1 MYPSLRSTIH
11 SNSKKGGNNNST
23 PFFFARVNDILV
35 SPKTKT
41 DNFFQE
47 AGGWTGLGSVKFTP
61 IGTTVDTGTA
71 TKLIARPLFTNIIQ
85 YPILNEI
92 VMIFQAPSYDLNS
105 DPQAKTYYYLTTVG
119 VWNSVHHNIFPDI
132 NTFNKNIS
140 KGVSQKEILS
150 LGNSFEEKVDVRN
163 LLPEEGDVLVEG
175 RWGNSIRFS
184 STTPQK
190 QPNNSWSSQG
200 EIGSPITIIRNGQTN
215 VDINPEPWVPVYE
228 DINYD
233 GSSIYMC
240 SGQDIPLDLAS
251 KNLTSFGV
259 TVGAAFNS
267 ALQIPDPY
275 LYSEDQSATEADNLK

>member
-1 MYPSLRSTIH
+1 MYPSLNNTIH
-11 SNSKKGGNNNST
+11 SNSKGGGKGNST

-47 AGGWTGLGSVKFTP
+47 AGGWAGLGSVKFTP
-61 IGTTVDTGTA
+61 IGTTVDTGAA

-92 VMIFQAPSYDLNS
+92 VMIFQAPSYDLNT
-105 DPQAKTYYYLTTVG
+105 DPQAQTYYYLTTVG

-132 NTFNKNIS
+132 NTFNKNLA
-140 KGVSQKEILS
+140 KGFTQNEILS

-163 LLPEEGDVLVEG
+163 LLPEEGDVMVEG

-200 EIGSPITIIRNGQTN
+200 EIGSPITIIRNGQTT
-215 VDINPEPWVPVYE
+215 VDVNPEPWVPVYE
-228 DINYD
+228 DINFD

-240 SGQDIPLDLAS
+240 SGQDIPLELAS

-259 TVGAAFNS
+259 TVGSAFNS

-275 LYSEDQSATEADNLK
+275 IYSENQSATEADNLK